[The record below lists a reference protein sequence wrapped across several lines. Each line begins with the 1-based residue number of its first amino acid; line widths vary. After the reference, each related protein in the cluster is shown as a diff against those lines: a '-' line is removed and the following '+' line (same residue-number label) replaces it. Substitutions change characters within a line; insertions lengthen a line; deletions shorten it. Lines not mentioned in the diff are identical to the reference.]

1 MTRALSL
8 VFLTLLLQSPLQ
20 AAPPADLA
28 AEARAALAQISGT
41 LRLHGLS
48 RPVTVLRDRWGI
60 PHIYAESQDD
70 LFFAQGFV
78 AAQDRLWQMDLWRR
92 AGEVKLA
99 EVLGPRAVERDRFA
113 RLIRYRGDLK

>member
-8 VFLTLLLQSPLQ
+8 VFLALLLLLSPLQ

-28 AEARAALAQISGT
+28 AEARAALAQTSGT
-41 LRLHGLS
+41 LRLRGLT

-60 PHIYAESQDD
+60 PHIYAEKQDD

-78 AAQDRLWQMDLWRR
+78 AAQDRKTPILCHCGLFAGVRR
-92 AGEVKLA
+92 CN
-99 EVLGPRAVERDRFA
+99 DRGWLL
-113 RLIRYRGDLK
+113 RCKQL